1 MLDNLNEREKAV
13 LARICMR
20 KIVAMLD
27 ERDFGRY
34 QIPGIAYARPH
45 LGSSSTFLFQ
55 KYYAKLSPQG
65 QKWYNDN
72 AEAVL
77 VAGSAD
83 IKDTELP
90 YYKAQAEA
98 IKKNN
103 GGHIINAKSTPRQGK
118 QDTTNTAGQSS
129 SPKQKNAVNR

>member
-1 MLDNLNEREKAV
+1 MLDNLNAREKAV

-20 KIVAMLD
+20 KIVALLD

-45 LGSSSTFLFQ
+45 LGNSSTFLFQ
-55 KYYAKLSPQG
+55 KFYAKLSPQG

-77 VAGSAD
+77 VAGCAD

-90 YYKAQAEA
+90 YYKAKAEA
-98 IKKNN
+98 IKKQN
-103 GGHIINAKSTPRQGK
+103 GGHIINAKSTTRQ
-118 QDTTNTAGQSS
+118 QSATTTTGQSS